1 MAANRFNDLL
11 KKAHGAIAQ
20 LRGGGANYFLG
31 KNGEVIFSKNNVC
44 VHETGG
50 DSGEEEAVHS
60 PGYLTI
66 HCSEDEQLGITLIL
80 QWLPNALLEKAPSSI
95 RCVSP
100 LRGRVG
106 DEKEEAGGD
115 TKNNAQ
121 VTRFTCSNRSHTV
134 DSDDGENV
142 ARSAGGEASSVV
154 VRCEVLN
161 GALDEHG
168 EEGQSQLR
176 PQSLIGLFIPS
187 IHLIPNTPVDQQDV
201 EEKIRCDRSESSE
214 PTSGEDLDEEEDK
227 ADAAGDCYSSSG
239 DDEQEELAKSR
250 LNEQCLCARDW
261 RDSGEEEAVHSPG
274 YLTIHCSED
283 EQLGIT
289 LILQWLPNAL
299 LEKAPSRLAFVRP
312 CLVLCMNNLMTLL
325 QQFVVLVVVG
335 VVLPQF
341 LFCIRCVSPLRG
353 RVGDEKEEAGGD
365 TKNSAQVTRFT
376 CSNRSHTV
384 DSDDGENVT
393 RSAGGEASSVVV
405 RCEVL
410 NGALDEH
417 GEEGQSQLRPQSLI
431 GLFIPSIHLIPNT
444 PVDQQD
450 VEEKIRCDRSE
461 SSEPTSGEDLDE
473 EEDKFA
479 DAAGDCYSSSG
490 DDEQE
495 ELAKMKSLD
504 AIRKSC
510 AVSLARGAI
519 PEQFARKMRSMRVF
533 YSDTERTSGQ
543 LVIASPDSQYKIFH
557 FHHTGLDKLTQLFER
572 WNAVKAK
579 SAVGND
585 SPTTNGQERHLLI
598 SPGAETELARTELDP
613 EDGLYERL
621 GWEMWRS
628 YVSTDGSVEDG
639 FTIRKNVYFSSM
651 EPSLRK
657 ELWPFLL
664 RIYPWNST
672 AEQRES
678 IRNELFLR
686 YQRLKGQRIRK
697 MAKPPPT
704 GEGVPQQQLAGVAQS
719 IVKDVLRTDRRSSF
733 FAGEENS
740 NLDTMKSILLT
751 YAVKNPEIG
760 YIQGMSDLLAPL
772 LCTLRDEPL
781 TYWCFVHLIE
791 QTLFRQPNRDEHRSE
806 MDVQLE
812 YIRELLRLFTP
823 NFHAHLA
830 KLGADAPNL
839 MFVHRWILLFFKREF
854 PSRDSLHIWE
864 ACWSRYRTNYFHLFI
879 ACAIVSI
886 YGPDVV
892 AQNLPHDEILF
903 YFSSLSMHMDA
914 HLILRKARGLLYQ
927 FHRLSR
933 IPCTLA
939 GLCSHETGSDQWTS
953 HIEPHGQFECT
964 QKHGENG
971 EEQCPF
977 ATVQ

>member
-1 MAANRFNDLL
+1 MAANRLNDLL

-80 QWLPNALLEKAPSSI
+80 QWLPNALLEKTPSS
-95 RCVSP
+95 
-100 LRGRVG
+100 
-106 DEKEEAGGD
+106 
-115 TKNNAQ
+115 
-121 VTRFTCSNRSHTV
+121 
-134 DSDDGENV
+134 
-142 ARSAGGEASSVV
+142 
-154 VRCEVLN
+154 
-161 GALDEHG
+161 
-168 EEGQSQLR
+168 
-176 PQSLIGLFIPS
+176 
-187 IHLIPNTPVDQQDV
+187 
-201 EEKIRCDRSESSE
+201 
-214 PTSGEDLDEEEDK
+214 
-227 ADAAGDCYSSSG
+227 
-239 DDEQEELAKSR
+239 
-250 LNEQCLCARDW
+250 
-261 RDSGEEEAVHSPG
+261 
-274 YLTIHCSED
+274 
-283 EQLGIT
+283 
-289 LILQWLPNAL
+289 
-299 LEKAPSRLAFVRP
+299 
-312 CLVLCMNNLMTLL
+312 
-325 QQFVVLVVVG
+325 
-335 VVLPQF
+335 
-341 LFCIRCVSPLRG
+341 IRCVSPLRG

-384 DSDDGENVT
+384 DSDDGENVA
-393 RSAGGEASSVVV
+393 RGEASSAVV

-490 DDEQE
+490 DDELE
-495 ELAKMKSLD
+495 ELAKTKALD

-519 PEQFARKMRSMRVF
+519 PEQFAREHNLMLTTGGGEEGGGTVAADAGGPGMATADGPRQAVVFQQKGRRRQQRKSGDGGGSFSSLFSVNLGKMRSMRVF

-598 SPGAETELARTELDP
+598 SPGAETELSRTELDP

-621 GWEMWRS
+621 GWEIWRS

-639 FTIRKNVYFSSM
+639 FTIRKTVYFSSM

-664 RIYPWNST
+664 RIYPWNSS

-686 YQRLKGQRIRK
+686 YQRLKGQRIRR
-697 MAKPPPT
+697 MAKPPPPP

-927 FHRLSR
+927 FHRLPR